1 MTFRNYVNTLI
12 TMLKNNPEIEH
23 YEVIYSQDDEGNG
36 YQKVNFAPTVMLS
49 DNLQDYHIEIESSIN
64 KPEEGNVI
72 CIN

>member
-36 YQKVNFAPTVMLS
+36 YQKVNFSPTVMLS